1 MSPAPTLEESRG
13 DPRVPPLVVEDLRVW
28 YGDLQALWDVT
39 FQVWPGKVLALI
51 GETGSG
57 KSTAA
62 LAAARLLPPKSRIE
76 GHILLDGVDIATM
89 TREEMRVLRPR
100 LGFVS
105 QDAMAALN
113 PVLSVGAQVAEMFE
127 VHLGSSRSGA
137 IQQAIQIL
145 RKVQIPDPQAVVKL
159 YPHQLSGGMRQ
170 RVMIAIALA
179 LGPGLLIADEPTTG
193 LDVSVQAEILRIVMA
208 LRDETG
214 AGVLWITHDM
224 GVVAEFADAV
234 AVMYAGRIIEE
245 GPAEVLFDAPHHPY
259 TEALLRTLRDSRTGS
274 RGERLYQIAG
284 QPPSLRSRIP
294 GCPFHPRCPRAKEL
308 CEQMVPS
315 LEAMGR
321 SRAACHVP
329 LNTEAT

>member
-1 MSPAPTLEESRG
+1 MRPAPALEDPRG
-13 DPRVPPLVVEDLRVW
+13 DPRIPPLAVEDLQVW
-28 YGDLQALWDVT
+28 YGDLQALSDVT
-39 FQVWPGKVLALI
+39 FEVQPGKVLALI

-76 GHILLDGVDIATM
+76 GHIFLDGVDITTM
-89 TREEMRVLRPR
+89 TREEVRVLRPR

-113 PVLSVGAQVAEMFE
+113 PVLSVGTQVAEMFE
-127 VHLGSSRSGA
+127 VHLGSSKSEA
-137 IQQAIQIL
+137 LQQAIQIL
-145 RKVQIPDPQAVVKL
+145 RKVQIPDPPAVVKL

-179 LGPGLLIADEPTTG
+179 LGPRLLIADEPTTG
-193 LDVSVQAEILRIVMA
+193 LDVSVQAEILRLAIA
-208 LRDETG
+208 LRDESG

-224 GVVAEFADAV
+224 GVVAELADAV
-234 AVMYAGRIIEE
+234 AVMYAGRIVED
-245 GPAEVLFDAPHHPY
+245 GPAEVLFDVPRHPY
-259 TEALLRTLRDSRTGS
+259 TEALLRTLYDLRTGS

-284 QPPSLRSRIP
+284 QPPSLQSPIP

-308 CEQMVPS
+308 CEQMEPS
-315 LEAMGR
+315 LEAMGG
-321 SRAACHVP
+321 SRAACHFP
-329 LNTEAT
+329 LGTEVT